1 MSRSRVVLPQPDGP
15 STVVNEPCGTWR
27 VTSSTARV
35 AEAPAPK
42 DFVTPVI
49 VSELMRERLSVR
61 VAGLSERISSTVAG
75 IETSTSSSA

>member
-49 VSELMRERLSVR
+49 VSELMPGPSPCGWP
-61 VAGLSERISSTVAG
+61 GLSERISSTVAG